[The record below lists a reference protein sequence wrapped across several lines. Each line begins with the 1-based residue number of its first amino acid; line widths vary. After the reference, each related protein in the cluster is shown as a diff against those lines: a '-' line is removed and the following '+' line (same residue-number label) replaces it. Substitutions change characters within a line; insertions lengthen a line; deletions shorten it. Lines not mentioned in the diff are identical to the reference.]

1 MSNAR
6 CIAQREE
13 DILASKT
20 IETGVAQIKAEGW
33 CLIEGVIP
41 EDRIAYLRGHVMQGH
56 AKALRDYE
64 ARGGSLAFQADAN
77 GEPSTNAVAYVPD
90 LAPYFGDERVL
101 GIAKA
106 MLDPH
111 VRIAQTEFKTR
122 PQGEKNIRRRG
133 FHSDWP
139 HDILDR
145 DRAGAI
151 RMPFPNVTMGL
162 TALWMLSEFSAENG
176 GTWVVPRSHLDIRN
190 PRSHLDP
197 RNPPHMHDGID
208 PSAAIPGEMQLQ
220 GPAGS
225 VLMLDSR
232 IWHSTANNPSD
243 APRVTVLTRYSPWW
257 ISLEFG
263 GRNRSLVP
271 RDVFENFPDGV
282 KDLYRH
288 RVAGEEN
295 PIRKC

>member
-1 MSNAR
+1 M
-6 CIAQREE
+6 
-13 DILASKT
+13 LVSKT
-20 IETGVAQIKAEGW
+20 IEISVAQLKAEGW

-56 AKALRDYE
+56 EKALRDYE
-64 ARGGSLAFQADAN
+64 ARGGTLAFQAEAN
-77 GEPSTNAVAYVPD
+77 GEPSTNAVAYVPE
-90 LAPYFGDERVL
+90 LAPHFGDACVV
-101 GIAKA
+101 GVAKA

-122 PQGEKNIRRRG
+122 QPGDRNMHHRG

-145 DRAGAI
+145 DCAGAI
-151 RMPFPNVTMGL
+151 RMPFPNVIMGL
-162 TALWMLSEFSAENG
+162 TALWMLSAFSAENG
-176 GTWVVPRSHLDIRN
+176 GTWVVPRSHLDVRN

-208 PSAAIPGEMQLQ
+208 PSAPIPGEMQLQ

-232 IWHSTANNPSD
+232 IWHSTANNPS
-243 APRVTVLTRYSPWW
+243 AEPRVTMLTRYSPWW

-271 RDVFENFPDGV
+271 RDVFENFPNEV

-288 RVAGEEN
+288 RVAGEAN

>member
-1 MSNAR
+1 M
-6 CIAQREE
+6 
-13 DILASKT
+13 ASKA

-77 GEPSTNAVAYVPD
+77 GKPSTNAVAYVPD

-122 PQGEKNIRRRG
+122 PPGEKNIHRRG

-197 RNPPHMHDGID
+197 RNPLHMHDGID

-225 VLMLDSR
+225 VLILDSR